1 MVHAQRLIRQAD
13 FAAARREGRPWSDP
27 LLVLVARPN
36 GLPVSRAGYSV
47 SKRVGNAVVRN
58 RVKRLLRESVR
69 RIPVREGWDLVF
81 IARNDTAGAD
91 FHAVDRSVTRLVRRA
106 GVVALPR
113 GAE

>member
-1 MVHAQRLIRQAD
+1 MAHAQRLTRQAD
-13 FAAARREGRPWSDP
+13 FAATRRDGRPWSDR

-69 RIPVREGWDLVF
+69 RVPLREGWDLVF
-81 IARNDTAGAD
+81 IARNGASAAG
-91 FHAVDRSVTRLVRRA
+91 FHAVDRSVTKLVRRA
-106 GVVALPR
+106 GIVERPA
-113 GAE
+113 GGE

>member
-1 MVHAQRLIRQAD
+1 MARAQRLTRQAD
-13 FAAARREGRPWSDP
+13 FAATRRDGRPWSDR

-36 GLPVSRAGYSV
+36 GLPATRAGYSV

-69 RIPVREGWDLVF
+69 HVPLREGWDLVF
-81 IARNDTAGAD
+81 IARNDAANAD
-91 FHAVDRSVTRLVRRA
+91 FHAIARSVTRVVRRA
-106 GVVALPR
+106 GIVEPAG

>member
-1 MVHAQRLIRQAD
+1 MAHAQRLTRQAD
-13 FAAARREGRPWSDP
+13 FAATRRDGRPWSDR

-36 GLPVSRAGYSV
+36 GLSASRAGYSV

-69 RIPVREGWDLVF
+69 HIPLREGWDLVF
-81 IARNDTAGAD
+81 IARNGASDAD

-106 GVVALPR
+106 GIAAR
-113 GAE
+113 AGDGE